1 MDNVWLFPSSY
12 NEWEFQQNNHNTN
25 GGGGDIKVAWDE
37 EETHAERPL
46 MTKDLIAEQP
56 AQSDIVEKPRRK
68 KKKRSYPERQLTF
81 HDKYTLSAEILGEG
95 ANSVVVL
102 ARENCSG
109 QDFAVKII
117 DKYDGYDRSRVL
129 REIDLLHFL
138 SDCPNVLHL
147 HDSYEEND
155 RFYVVFK
162 KMDGGPL
169 LHHIQNKKFFTER
182 EASLVVKD
190 IAVAL
195 KFLHDHGI
203 SHRDLKPDN
212 ILCVNEDEIVP
223 IVICDF
229 NLASGISTIR
239 GDTTPEL
246 YTPVGSAEFMAPE
259 VVDAFVRD
267 APAYDKRCDLWSLGV
282 ILYIMLSGRPP
293 FQGNCDEDCDWDRG
307 GSCRECQSELWHSI
321 LNGYFNFPEEEFYD
335 VSFEAKDLISHLL
348 VKDASKRY
356 SVDMV
361 LSHPWLKM
369 ASNNILRTPSVLS
382 SEVHAHRLSA
392 VTSEA
397 VAYRRIIS
405 ERQRKEEERQVI
417 TRWSTPPKFHG
428 LSPPGNSRLA
438 KRRSLKRLNFNNN
451 DDADNP
457 TTTNNTTPPA
467 GDDHLDDDGG
477 GGVRTLHSDS
487 GGEHND
493 TPTDSPDS
501 PHTLLCRDFERR
513 LRTHLSSTL
522 TNEPKCLSAPRF
534 SEPTVVGLL
543 DSSPEDLV
551 LAKKIEF

>member
-1 MDNVWLFPSSY
+1 MENVWLFPSSFS
-12 NEWEFQQNNHNTN
+12 EWQNKGSN
-25 GGGGDIKVAWDE
+25 GFTKWEDDGCN
-37 EETHAERPL
+37 AELESAL
-46 MTKDLIAEQP
+46 MSKDLIVNQP
-56 AQSDIVEKPRRK
+56 IQSDVADKPRRK
-68 KKKRSYPERQLTF
+68 KKKRHFQESLQTF
-81 HDKYTLSAEILGEG
+81 HDKYTLSSEILGEG
-95 ANSVVVL
+95 ANSIVAL

-109 QDFAVKII
+109 KDFAVKII

-155 RFYVVFK
+155 RFYVVFE

-169 LHHIQNKKFFTER
+169 LHHIQNKKHFTER

-195 KFLHDHGI
+195 KFLHDNGI

-212 ILCVNEDEIVP
+212 ILCVNKDKIVP

-229 NLASGISTIR
+229 NLASGISMIR
-239 GDTTPEL
+239 GDTTPDL

-267 APAYDKRCDLWSLGV
+267 APAYDKRCDLWSLGI

-293 FQGNCDEDCDWDRG
+293 FQGNCEQDCDWERG
-307 GSCRECQSELWHSI
+307 GSCRECQSMLWHSI
-321 LNGYFNFPEEEFYD
+321 LDGDFSFPDAEWSD
-335 VSFEAKDLISHLL
+335 VSLEAKDLISHLL
-348 VKDASKRY
+348 VKEPSKRY
-356 SVDMV
+356 SVDLV

-382 SEVHAHRLSA
+382 SDILAHRLSA

-397 VAYRRIIS
+397 IAYRRIIS
-405 ERQRKEEERQVI
+405 ERQRKEEEFQLI
-417 TRWSTPPKFHG
+417 TRWSTPPKFG

-438 KRRSLKRLNFNNN
+438 KRRSLKRLNFANNISPDATDGAKELSKS
-451 DDADNP
+451 DDSN
-457 TTTNNTTPPA
+457 
-467 GDDHLDDDGG
+467 
-477 GGVRTLHSDS
+477 S
-487 GGEHND
+487 
-493 TPTDSPDS
+493 TPTDSPDN
-501 PHTLLCRDFERR
+501 TLLCRDFERR
-513 LRTHLSSTL
+513 LKTHLSTTASSDAKTL
-522 TNEPKCLSAPRF
+522 SPKRY
-534 SEPTVVGLL
+534 SEPINAFL
-543 DSSPEDLV
+543 DSSPEDII

>member
-1 MDNVWLFPSSY
+1 MESVWLFPASY
-12 NEWEFQQNNHNTN
+12 NEWEQN
-25 GGGGDIKVAWDE
+25 GGSHAFTTWDE
-37 EETHAERPL
+37 EEGLERAL
-46 MTKDLIAEQP
+46 ITKELIANQP
-56 AQSDIVEKPRRK
+56 TQSDIAEKPRRK

-81 HDKYTLSAEILGEG
+81 HDKYTLSSEILGEG

-293 FQGNCDEDCDWDRG
+293 FQGNCDEDCEWERG
-307 GSCRECQSELWHSI
+307 GSCRECQSVLWHSI
-321 LNGYFNFPEEEFYD
+321 LDGDFNFPEDEWYD
-335 VSFEAKDLISHLL
+335 VSVEAKDLISHLL
-348 VKDASKRY
+348 VKEPSKRY

-405 ERQRKEEERQVI
+405 ERQRKEEEHQLI
-417 TRWSTPPKFHG
+417 TRWSTPPKFGG

-438 KRRSLKRLNFNNN
+438 KRRSLKRLNFDTNLTPP
-451 DDADNP
+451 DA
-457 TTTNNTTPPA
+457 NTTA
-467 GDDHLDDDGG
+467 VGKENTDTSTCVD
-477 GGVRTLHSDS
+477 VTN
-487 GGEHND
+487 ND

-501 PHTLLCRDFERR
+501 PHTLLCREFERR
-513 LRTHLSSTL
+513 LKTHLSSTL
-522 TNEPKCLSAPRF
+522 TNEPKCLSAPRY
-534 SEPTVVGLL
+534 SEAPTVVGLL

-551 LAKKIEF
+551 LAKKMEF

>member
-1 MDNVWLFPSSY
+1 MESVWLFPASY
-12 NEWEFQQNNHNTN
+12 NEWEQN
-25 GGGGDIKVAWDE
+25 GGSVALHQWDDE
-37 EETHAERPL
+37 ENLERAL
-46 MTKDLIAEQP
+46 MTKDLIANQP
-56 AQSDIVEKPRRK
+56 TQSDIADKPRRK

-81 HDKYTLSAEILGEG
+81 HDKYTLSSEILGEG

-109 QDFAVKII
+109 QDYAVKII

-169 LHHIQNKKFFTER
+169 LHHIQNKKLFTER

-293 FQGNCDEDCDWDRG
+293 FQGNCDEDCEWERG
-307 GSCRECQSELWHSI
+307 GSCRECQSVLWHSI
-321 LNGYFNFPEEEFYD
+321 LDGDFKFPDHEWYD
-335 VSFEAKDLISHLL
+335 VSVEAKDLISHLL
-348 VKDASKRY
+348 VKEPSKRY
-356 SVDMV
+356 AVDDV

-405 ERQRKEEERQVI
+405 ERQRKEEEHQLI
-417 TRWSTPPKFHG
+417 TRWSTPPKFG

-438 KRRSLKRLNFNNN
+438 KRRSLKKLNFDSNLTPPDNDANTTVVVGGKENN
-451 DDADNP
+451 D
-457 TTTNNTTPPA
+457 TTENNDTN
-467 GDDHLDDDGG
+467 
-477 GGVRTLHSDS
+477 
-487 GGEHND
+487 ND

-501 PHTLLCRDFERR
+501 PHTLLCREFERR
-513 LRTHLSSTL
+513 LKTHLSSTL
-522 TNEPKCLSAPRF
+522 TNEPKCLLAHRQF
-534 SEPTVVGLL
+534 SEPGTKVVGLL

-551 LAKKIEF
+551 LAKKLEFQ

>member
-1 MDNVWLFPSSY
+1 MESVWLFPTSFA
-12 NEWEFQQNNHNTN
+12 EWEKTGSVGYNRWEEDENNF
-25 GGGGDIKVAWDE
+25 E
-37 EETHAERPL
+37 LERAL
-46 MTKDLIAEQP
+46 MSKDLIVNQP
-56 AQSDIVEKPRRK
+56 AQSDIVDKPRRK
-68 KKKRSYPERQLTF
+68 KKKRSYQERQLTF

-95 ANSVVVL
+95 ANSVVAL
-102 ARENCSG
+102 ARENSSG
-109 QDFAVKII
+109 KDFAVKII
-117 DKYDGYDRSRVL
+117 EKYDGYDRSRVL

-212 ILCVNEDEIVP
+212 ILCVNEEEIVP

-267 APAYDKRCDLWSLGV
+267 APAYDKRCDIWSLGV

-293 FQGNCDEDCDWDRG
+293 FQGSCDQDCDWERG
-307 GSCRECQSELWHSI
+307 GSCRDCQSKLWHSI
-321 LNGYFNFPEEEFYD
+321 LDGDFSFPNDEWSD
-335 VSFEAKDLISHLL
+335 VSLEAKDLISHLL
-348 VKDASKRY
+348 VKEPSKRY

-382 SEVHAHRLSA
+382 TEVQAHRLSA

-405 ERQRKEEERQVI
+405 ERQKKEEEYQLI
-417 TRWSTPPKFHG
+417 TRWSTPPKFG

-438 KRRSLKRLNFNNN
+438 KRRSLKKLNFDNNIISPDN
-451 DDADNP
+451 D
-457 TTTNNTTPPA
+457 NTEQKGLCNSA
-467 GDDHLDDDGG
+467 G
-477 GGVRTLHSDS
+477 SNES
-487 GGEHND
+487 SD

-501 PHTLLCRDFERR
+501 PQHTLLCREFERR
-513 LRTHLSSTL
+513 LKTHLSSTL
-522 TNEPKCLSAPRF
+522 TSQPKVLSQQRR
-534 SEPTVVGLL
+534 SEPIRGLL
-543 DSSPEDLV
+543 DDSSPEDFV
-551 LAKKIEF
+551 LARKMEY

>member
-1 MDNVWLFPSSY
+1 LFPTSF
-12 NEWEFQQNNHNTN
+12 NEWQDKESIEVH
-25 GGGGDIKVAWDE
+25 E
-37 EETHAERPL
+37 EL
-46 MTKDLIAEQP
+46 LTKDLLVDQP
-56 AQSDIVEKPRRK
+56 VQSDVQERPRK
-68 KKKRSYPERQLTF
+68 KKKRRPYQESPQTF

-102 ARENCSG
+102 ARENCSEK
-109 QDFAVKII
+109 DFAVKII

-155 RFYVVFK
+155 RFYVVFE

-169 LHHIQNKKFFTER
+169 LHHIENKKFFTER

-195 KFLHDHGI
+195 KFLHDNGI

-212 ILCVNEDEIVP
+212 ILCVNKEKIVP

-267 APAYDKRCDLWSLGV
+267 APAYDKRCDLWSLGI

-293 FQGNCDEDCDWDRG
+293 FTGNCDEECDWDRG
-307 GSCRECQSELWHSI
+307 GSCRECQSMLWHSI
-321 LNGYFNFPEEEFYD
+321 LDGDYDFPDTEWSD
-335 VSFEAKDLISHLL
+335 VSEEAKDLISHML
-348 VKDASKRY
+348 VKKPSKRY
-356 SVDMV
+356 SVDLV

-369 ASNNILRTPSVLS
+369 ATNNFLRTPSVLA
-382 SEVHAHRLSA
+382 SEVHSHRLSA

-397 VAYRRIIS
+397 IAYRRIIS
-405 ERQRKEEERQVI
+405 ERMRKEEEFQLI
-417 TRWSTPPKFHG
+417 TRWSTPPKFG
-428 LSPPGNSRLA
+428 LSPPGNSHLA
-438 KRRSLKRLNFNNN
+438 KRRSLKRLNFVNNSSPNDVSPN
-451 DDADNP
+451 DDVMSVTASTPVGIDN
-457 TTTNNTTPPA
+457 
-467 GDDHLDDDGG
+467 
-477 GGVRTLHSDS
+477 
-487 GGEHND
+487 
-493 TPTDSPDS
+493 TPTDESHDN
-501 PHTLLCRDFERR
+501 TLLCREFERR
-513 LRTHLSSTL
+513 LQANMKNSTDQNHDDRVSQL
-522 TNEPKCLSAPRF
+522 KRY
-534 SEPTVVGLL
+534 SEPINGFLKTARSPVEDV
-543 DSSPEDLV
+543 DTSSPEEGEIIIT
-551 LAKKIEF
+551 KKISFKACGD

>member
-1 MDNVWLFPSSY
+1 MESVWLFPASY
-12 NEWEFQQNNHNTN
+12 NEWEQN
-25 GGGGDIKVAWDE
+25 GGSVTFNTWDE
-37 EETHAERPL
+37 EEGLERAL
-46 MTKDLIAEQP
+46 ITKELIANQP
-56 AQSDIVEKPRRK
+56 TQSDIAEKPRRK

-81 HDKYTLSAEILGEG
+81 HDKYTLSSEILGEG

-102 ARENCSG
+102 AKENCSG

-195 KFLHDHGI
+195 KFLHDNGI

-293 FQGNCDEDCDWDRG
+293 FQGNCDEDCEWERG
-307 GSCRECQSELWHSI
+307 GSCRECQSVLWHSI
-321 LNGYFNFPEEEFYD
+321 LDGDFEFPEDEWYD
-335 VSFEAKDLISHLL
+335 VSTEAKDLILHLL
-348 VKDASKRY
+348 VKEPSKRY

-405 ERQRKEEERQVI
+405 ERQRKEEEHQLI
-417 TRWSTPPKFHG
+417 TRWSTPPKFGG

-438 KRRSLKRLNFNNN
+438 KRRSLKRLNFDTNLTPP
-451 DDADNP
+451 DAN
-457 TTTNNTTPPA
+457 TTVVGKENSDTSPCVNNTN
-467 GDDHLDDDGG
+467 
-477 GGVRTLHSDS
+477 
-487 GGEHND
+487 ND

-501 PHTLLCRDFERR
+501 PHTLLCREFERR
-513 LRTHLSSTL
+513 LKTHLSSTL
-522 TNEPKCLSAPRF
+522 TNEPKCLSAPRY
-534 SEPTVVGLL
+534 SEAPTVVGLL

-551 LAKKIEF
+551 LAKKIEFQ